1 MPPFTASLRTK
12 GADAI
17 RLGAPD
23 AKAITVRVEVPEI
36 WDLVVIHAPPT
47 ESVLSVK
54 LAALGS
60 LAPGADDPENWVVKL
75 QGFEVLDEGASLA
88 EAGAV
93 DGSIF
98 LLTGRRRRP
107 VR

>member
-12 GADAI
+12 GADSV
-17 RLGAPD
+17 RLGSPD
-23 AKAITVRVEVPEI
+23 AKAITVRVEVPEV
-36 WDLVVIHAPPT
+36 WDVVTVHAPAA

-54 LAALGS
+54 LAALRS
-60 LAPGADDPENWVVKL
+60 LYPDIDYPDNWVIKL
-75 QGFEVLDEGASLA
+75 GGFEVLDEGASLA

>member
-36 WDLVVIHAPPT
+36 WDLVLVHAPPT

-60 LAPGADDPENWVVKL
+60 LYPGSDDPEEWVMKL

-88 EAGAV
+88 ETGAV

>member
-1 MPPFTASLRTK
+1 
-12 GADAI
+12 
-17 RLGAPD
+17 
-23 AKAITVRVEVPEI
+23 
-36 WDLVVIHAPPT
+36 
-47 ESVLSVK
+47 VLSVK
-54 LAALGS
+54 IAALRS
-60 LAPGADDPENWVVKL
+60 LYPDVDHPDNWVIKL
-75 QGFEVLDEGASLA
+75 GGFEVLDESASLA

>member
-12 GADAI
+12 GSDSI
-17 RLGAPD
+17 RLGSPD
-23 AKAITVRVEVPEI
+23 AKAITIRVEVPEV
-36 WDLVVIHAPPT
+36 WDLVIVHAPPT
-47 ESVLSVK
+47 ETVRAVK
-54 LAALGS
+54 VAALRS
-60 LAPGADDPENWVVKL
+60 LYPDAEHHENWVMKL
-75 QGFEVLDEGASLA
+75 GGFEVLDERATLTQ
-88 EAGAV
+88 AGAV

>member
-1 MPPFTASLRTK
+1 MPPFTASIRTK
-12 GADAI
+12 GADAV

-23 AKAITVRVEVPEI
+23 AKSITVRVEVPEV
-36 WDLVVIHAPPT
+36 WDVVVVHAPAS
-47 ESVLSVK
+47 ERVHSVK
-54 LAALGS
+54 LAALQS
-60 LAPGADDPENWVVKL
+60 LYSEVDYPDNWVIKL
-75 QGFEVLDEGASLA
+75 GGFEVLDEGASLA